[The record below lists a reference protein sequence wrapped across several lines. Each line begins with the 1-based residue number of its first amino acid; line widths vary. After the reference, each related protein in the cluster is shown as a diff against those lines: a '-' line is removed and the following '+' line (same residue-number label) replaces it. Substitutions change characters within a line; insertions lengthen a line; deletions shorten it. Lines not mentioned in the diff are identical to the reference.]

1 MGLETQSSEKENLKL
16 IEELEALRLV
26 VYKSKNGHRGS
37 RLFRKLVHLKRL
49 SQSFLLNKVKSK
61 KDEICRVSEELYIL
75 ATSNIP
81 EGHLISYT
89 LIVLGLCSRIHYLVG
104 DIECIEDT
112 DDIDEM
118 FAEIE

>member
-1 MGLETQSSEKENLKL
+1 MAFEAQSSLK
-16 IEELEALRLV
+16 EELEILRLV
-26 VYKSKNGHRGS
+26 IYKSKNGHRGS
-37 RLFRKLVHLKRL
+37 KLFRKLVHLKRL
-49 SQSFLLNKVKSK
+49 SQSFLLNRVKSK
-61 KDEICRVSEELYIL
+61 REEIRRVSEELYVL

-104 DIECIEDT
+104 GIECIEDT